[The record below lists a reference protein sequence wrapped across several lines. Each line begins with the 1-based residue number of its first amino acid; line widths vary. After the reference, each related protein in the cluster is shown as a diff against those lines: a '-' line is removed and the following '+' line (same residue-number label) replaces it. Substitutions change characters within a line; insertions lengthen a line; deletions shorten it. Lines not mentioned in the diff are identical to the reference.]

1 MKVALSGLN
10 ILYVYDL
17 LYDIQMNFQVLQVN
31 MEPAESGTQDDV
43 YICFNPNPG
52 RSWFPYVLM

>member
-10 ILYVYDL
+10 ILYV
-17 LYDIQMNFQVLQVN
+17 YDIQMNFQVLQVN

-52 RSWFPYVLM
+52 RPWFPYVLM